1 MGINDRLNARR
12 TEQAGGTSF
21 AAGGIN
27 ARLTGS
33 REREQAAAQRET
45 MFSRTPSF
53 AVTSQN
59 RNGAFGGG
67 TDFLAPMREEINL
80 ASALS
85 QAERQLA
92 AEKAKPGIRAASKSS
107 YTLPGE
113 IDYDNIRDGAKIA
126 DLTDEVSRLQSAL
139 HRNIYEG
146 AADGKTVPDGITQ
159 RQGSIGSAVPS
170 VDAGFART
178 IPIEHM
184 TEDERRTYD
193 YLYEKSPSMASKY
206 GASIRAQV
214 NERAAESLGR
224 EIEDVSRRNPVVG
237 VGMNLIGS
245 MASPAAALDA
255 LGSRLTGQPYDPN
268 SPTSYPVLMT
278 QASQEGLTGGIEN
291 SFVKFL
297 ADTGLSTAQ
306 FLSKIPLGGWA
317 LPVMASGAAGQT
329 AYDARKSGASTDEAL
344 KLGVIAGAAEA
355 VLEKVPLDDVLKSFK
370 GAASTIGAKLQL
382 GKVFKPWLS
391 SILGTSLEE
400 GGEELVTE
408 YINNIADLAIR
419 GDEGRLAQYK
429 QELVESGM
437 SEQEAERKARLKYW
451 VTDPLL
457 SFAGGAL
464 SGGAMAGVGQ
474 VSGAAGRKIQ
484 SAVENRQAKKQAEAD
499 AAAKAQQ
506 ETAAAGADTTAQEIF
521 DDPEAEAAELD
532 DVLEAEEA
540 EQAREWAA
548 EDRAEEERTAAQGT
562 REGTVEDENLV
573 RARTVLDDGVLPTAV
588 TEERQRRAQ
597 TAKTDTERSG
607 ILAGASDADIT
618 LAQTISR
625 AFGRKVI
632 FASDDMRYNGKA
644 KNGVIT
650 VNLKSGGVA
659 SQTLAHEL
667 MHTLEP
673 YRAQYGSI
681 VKVLRDMVSQRAG
694 SMYIDP
700 SDSTKNRRW
709 ETWEELRQ
717 KVYAQGY
724 EKVYAEEGRRF
735 TEADADYEVAANL
748 IAEMFENS
756 QTLEEFVRANRN
768 IAVRIWTKVK
778 TFARRAKALVTR
790 ERAVGSA
797 GDALRLAGYYDQIA
811 SMLAD
816 SLRRTKYR
824 TRQMSAKAA
833 KAGGEK
839 FSFAGVG
846 RDGIREYISDFPPD
860 MPLNERK
867 KIFKKRIFDVFK
879 FGQVYLQTD
888 TKKLL
893 VETDPFTV
901 EKNLFGDENSTRKGY
916 QAKIASLGDL
926 VDILERSKFDGK
938 KVEPSY
944 DPVTNQPRKNV
955 EPKNAAHKG
964 VKYWYYYTNT
974 VRIDGVNYSIV
985 FNIRDKGKEQFV
997 YLIEVKE
1004 KTALESHHTRKANS
1018 YSLRSSSIQV
1028 PHNTIITDS
1037 GGNVNTT
1044 GEKYSLPEMNEQ
1056 ENRRIAD
1063 KAIAHFGRTYLWKEA
1078 GYLLPDGKRLDFSG
1092 RHEGASGGERTV
1104 DHRDIEAIYPEGTD
1118 GVSAMI
1124 DFMSRGAIR
1133 ISPESG
1139 GINLSVR
1146 PTRYQESLLENFITT
1161 NHGEVYLDIDSTD
1174 GRTAASVEY
1183 PRGTK
1188 ASKVIQDIRNWFDE
1202 GVKPYVSELQQFRY
1216 SLPDTDTSTEPPK
1229 APKPKKMSW
1238 SDMVAEVAKLVA
1250 PKSYTA
1256 YQKRILRD
1264 NILALYDR
1272 LNTVESPEDY
1282 ERIKAETEAAA
1293 MDMAEELTA
1302 ANRQEIP
1309 GRTEVRDDIKAAL
1322 RQPIKVSEE
1331 AKRDFHGRYGDFFRA
1346 NMGRLGLRNAGRGID
1361 SVYGELSEQYPEWFP
1376 ADIET
1381 EGDQLRQFAKV
1392 WEIVDRED
1400 FVSESIYDVTGGEEL
1415 MQADQKRIARTILDS
1430 YSQLLGIE
1438 RSEMQR
1444 RQDELAAAKRR
1455 NRSEYDEKLA
1465 AQEAQYAAQAEES
1478 AAVYATEL
1486 AKARDEGRAA
1496 VEAERVKWMEKDAK
1510 RRKAEADRKQ
1520 AAEDKRRRRGGKI
1533 ALGKVAEALKNGTF
1547 TQAMQKLY
1555 DELHEWEAELGRF
1568 AGQNPVDIEDAA
1580 YYDELVEKIDD
1591 RKAYIN
1597 RVGQAKNKA
1606 LRDSASKFLEDAKI
1620 EEWKDKAAGLF
1631 YSISTMQRNIEQIS
1645 GHSESGERMIEEYFA
1660 PISRHNA
1667 DAVRLKNDV
1676 RSRVR
1681 ALNLSTKKTG
1691 QNKLSES
1698 AFVQLVGEAR
1708 DNIYML
1714 EHHMGYTTYY
1724 DKAERRAGR
1733 TLEEWRNVLDTL
1745 MAENPDMD
1753 MDKINKAIKEFTA
1766 IYDQLIESINA
1777 VRLNNGYAPISYRH
1791 GYFPHYTNDTPDG
1804 LFASLLKG
1812 LGFQVD
1818 MDGVPTSINGL
1829 TSQFRPGK
1837 QYEGY
1842 EKQRSEN
1849 VGEFYNGIRLDG
1861 MGAVEG
1867 IDRYVE
1873 VAANVIFLTGDIQ
1886 KLRALSD
1893 SIRFVT
1899 SKEEIKNRVKEIRKD
1914 ENIPEEEK
1922 QSMIDR
1928 IYDEGEYA
1936 LRNFVVELDEYTN
1949 LLAGK
1954 KSFNDRNAE
1963 RFLGRGL
1970 YDFGKKMEQR
1980 IAANMVAFNPG
1991 SWISNFIPLVQSG
2004 AVLSKG
2010 DLIRG
2015 MQETLA
2021 AGKEDDGFIARS
2033 TFLTNRIGSERM
2045 VKTAA
2050 TLSSKLDKFNYK
2062 LGELQDWLPD
2072 GMGAIDM
2079 FTAQTIVRARYN
2091 ENIGKGMSQET
2102 AMQEADDFAARLMGD
2117 RSKGAMPTIFSQQ
2130 NPVMKL
2136 FTQYQLEVANQLFWM
2151 KNDLRFRYSDNSK
2164 KKLAAAL
2171 LRFFIGAAIY
2181 NFFYKSMTGRDA
2193 ATDPIGM
2200 LNDFVGDVSGWC
2212 LPDLTDIPNSIRE
2225 EGFTAEAVKAMF
2237 KTDRQGVIAGIGNL
2251 ATNLVEEVPFVGGL
2265 IGGGRLPVSSAIPN
2279 PANIL
2284 GGVGSLVKGSGKQGA
2299 AALYKELSKPLYY
2312 VAAPFGGG
2320 QVKKTLEGAAAI
2332 AQGGSFGYDKDGK
2345 AQLQYP
2351 MYRDNPAD
2359 AITGAARTLLFGK
2372 TSTAQAQDWI
2382 DSGFKTLSGKRTEAY
2397 RNAIAAG
2404 ASQREAFDAVNA
2416 IKGEKLNEKLAAL
2429 AAAEVSED
2437 VKASLYYDLLA
2448 SDKERETID
2457 KIGNTGAVYNVLVK
2471 LKGLDGNTRGKVE
2484 AISESGLGAAQ
2495 KEEIFERHV
2504 TDTYKEKLDAV
2515 KADGLTI
2522 DDFFTAYRYKLSAK
2536 GTQAKA
2542 EVLKKIDAM
2551 NLTSEQK
2558 DALYRCFYQEAS
2570 LQNAPWHRMFPA
2582 LELPEISFPNIE
2594 IPKIEFNPG
2603 F

>member
-27 ARLTGS
+27 ARLTGT

-107 YTLPGE
+107 YTLPSE

-146 AADGKTVPDGITQ
+146 AADGKTVPNGITQ
-159 RQGSIGSAVPS
+159 RQGNIGSAVPS

-224 EIEDVSRRNPVVG
+224 EIEDVSRRNPAVG
-237 VGMNLIGS
+237 IGMNLIGS

-255 LGSRLTGQPYDPN
+255 LGSKLTGQPYDPN

-408 YINNIADLAIR
+408 YINNVADLAIR

-464 SGGAMAGVGQ
+464 SGGAMAGIGQ

-521 DDPEAEAAELD
+521 EDPKAEAAELD

-548 EDRAEEERTAAQGT
+548 EDRAEEERTAVQGT
-562 REGTVEDENLV
+562 REGTEEDENLV
-573 RARTVLDDGVLPTAV
+573 RARTVLDDGVLPTVV

-632 FASDDMRYNGKA
+632 FASEDMRYNGKA

-673 YRAQYGSI
+673 YGAQHGSI

-811 SMLAD
+811 SMFAD

-839 FSFAGVG
+839 YAIRYDRENNPYVIIDRDVLKDVPKKQWAKEIKKYIPNISSVTVGNSEIRINSESKSELLHSEYTKSLRDESPRLYKNKLNSLQNVDEILRATRNYVNEALKHARKDNFVQFA
-846 RDGIREYISDFPPD
+846 R
-860 MPLNERK
+860 
-867 KIFKKRIFDVFK
+867 
-879 FGQVYLQTD
+879 
-888 TKKLL
+888 
-893 VETDPFTV
+893 
-901 EKNLFGDENSTRKGY
+901 
-916 QAKIASLGDL
+916 GDL
-926 VDILERSKFDGK
+926 RMKVNGNELSAEVVVGYTSGGNMYLYDIVGLEPTQIQK
-938 KVEPSY
+938 KAGHARGIKSDAQISP
-944 DPVTNQPRKNV
+944 D
-955 EPKNAAHKG
+955 AAS
-964 VKYWYYYTNT
+964 
-974 VRIDGVNYSIV
+974 D
-985 FNIRDKGKEQFV
+985 
-997 YLIEVKE
+997 
-1004 KTALESHHTRKANS
+1004 
-1018 YSLRSSSIQV
+1018 
-1028 PHNTIITDS
+1028 NTIITDR
-1037 GGNVNTT
+1037 GGNVNTS
-1044 GEKYSLPEMNEQ
+1044 GEK
-1056 ENRRIAD
+1056 
-1063 KAIAHFGRTYLWKEA
+1063 
-1078 GYLLPDGKRLDFSG
+1078 
-1092 RHEGASGGERTV
+1092 
-1104 DHRDIEAIYPEGTD
+1104 
-1118 GVSAMI
+1118 
-1124 DFMSRGAIR
+1124 
-1133 ISPESG
+1133 
-1139 GINLSVR
+1139 
-1146 PTRYQESLLENFITT
+1146 
-1161 NHGEVYLDIDSTD
+1161 
-1174 GRTAASVEY
+1174 
-1183 PRGTK
+1183 
-1188 ASKVIQDIRNWFDE
+1188 
-1202 GVKPYVSELQQFRY
+1202 Y

-1238 SDMVAEVAKLVA
+1238 SDMVAEVANLVA
-1250 PKSYTA
+1250 PKSYAA

-1376 ADIET
+1376 SDIET

-1392 WEIVDRED
+1392 WEMVDRED

-1438 RSEMQR
+1438 RSETQR

-1606 LRDSASKFLEDAKI
+1606 LRDNAAKFLEGAKV

-1645 GHSESGERMIEEYFA
+1645 EHSESGERMIEEYFA

-1691 QNKLSES
+1691 RNKLSES

-1899 SKEEIKNRVKEIRKD
+1899 SKEEIKNRVKEIRKE

-2021 AGKEDDGFIARS
+2021 ACKEDDGFIARS

-2072 GMGAIDM
+2072 GMSAIDM

-2151 KNDLRFRYSDNSK
+2151 KDDLRFRYSDNSK

-2351 MYRDNPAD
+2351 LYRDNPAD

-2404 ASQREAFDAVNA
+2404 ATQREAFDAVNA

-2448 SDKERETID
+2448 SDKERETIE
-2457 KIGNTGAVYNVLVK
+2457 KVGNTGAVYNVLVK

-2504 TDTYKEKLDAV
+2504 TDTYKKNLDAV
-2515 KADGLTI
+2515 KAAGLTI
-2522 DDFFTAYRYKLSAK
+2522 DNFFEAYRNKLAAK

-2570 LQNAPWHRMFPA
+2570 LPNAPWHRMFPA
-2582 LELPEISFPNIE
+2582 LELPEISFPDIE

>member
-27 ARLTGS
+27 ARLTGT

-92 AEKAKPGIRAASKSS
+92 AEKAKPGIRAESKSS

-146 AADGKTVPDGITQ
+146 AADGKTVPNGITQ
-159 RQGSIGSAVPS
+159 RQGNIGSAVPS

-224 EIEDVSRRNPVVG
+224 EIEDVSRRNPAVG
-237 VGMNLIGS
+237 IGMNLIGS

-255 LGSRLTGQPYDPN
+255 LGSKLTGQPYDPN

-429 QELVESGM
+429 QELMESGM
-437 SEQEAERKARLKYW
+437 DEQEAERKARLKYW

-499 AAAKAQQ
+499 SAAKAQQ

-521 DDPEAEAAELD
+521 EDPEAEAAELD

-562 REGTVEDENLV
+562 REGTAEDENLV

-588 TEERQRRAQ
+588 AEERQRRAQ

-673 YRAQYGSI
+673 YGAQYGSI

-756 QTLEEFVRANRN
+756 QTLEEFVQANRN

-811 SMLAD
+811 SMFAD

-824 TRQMSAKAA
+824 TRYSTAKAA

-846 RDGIREYISDFPPD
+846 RDGIRKYISDFPPD
-860 MPLNERK
+860 MPIEERT
-867 KIFKKRIFDVFK
+867 KIFRDRISTVFNL
-879 FGQVYLQTD
+879 GMVQLNTD
-888 TKKLL
+888 TKKI
-893 VETDPFTV
+893 TV
-901 EKNLFGDENSTRKGY
+901 TADRYTMKKNLKGDKDSSEKGY
-916 QAKIASLGDL
+916 AAKISSLYDL
-926 VDILERSKFDGK
+926 ADMLATSEYSGK
-938 KVEPSY
+938 KPERSY
-944 DPVTNQPRKNV
+944 DPDTNAPSKNI
-955 EPKNAAHKG
+955 PSKNKAHKG
-964 VKYWYYYTNT
+964 VKYWYYFSNN
-974 VRIDGVNYSIV
+974 VRIDGVEYNII
-985 FNIRDKGKEQFV
+985 FNVRDKGKEQLA
-997 YLIEVKE
+997 YLVEMNE
-1004 KTALESHHTRKANS
+1004 KMTPESNSTRTANR
-1018 YSLRSSSIQV
+1018 YSLQPSFNRVSSD
-1028 PHNTIITDS
+1028 TIISDNR
-1037 GGNVNTT
+1037 GNVNTT
-1044 GEKYSLPEMNEQ
+1044 SEK
-1056 ENRRIAD
+1056 
-1063 KAIAHFGRTYLWKEA
+1063 
-1078 GYLLPDGKRLDFSG
+1078 
-1092 RHEGASGGERTV
+1092 
-1104 DHRDIEAIYPEGTD
+1104 
-1118 GVSAMI
+1118 
-1124 DFMSRGAIR
+1124 
-1133 ISPESG
+1133 
-1139 GINLSVR
+1139 
-1146 PTRYQESLLENFITT
+1146 
-1161 NHGEVYLDIDSTD
+1161 
-1174 GRTAASVEY
+1174 
-1183 PRGTK
+1183 
-1188 ASKVIQDIRNWFDE
+1188 
-1202 GVKPYVSELQQFRY
+1202 Y

-1238 SDMVAEVAKLVA
+1238 SDMVAEVASLVA

-1302 ANRQEIP
+1302 ANRQQIP

-1376 ADIET
+1376 AGIDT
-1381 EGDQLRQFAKV
+1381 EGDQLRQLAQV
-1392 WEIVDRED
+1392 WEMVDRED

-1415 MQADQKRIARTILDS
+1415 MQADQKRIARTILDA
-1430 YSQLLGIE
+1430 YSQLLGVE
-1438 RSEMQR
+1438 RSEAQR

-1899 SKEEIKNRVKEIRKD
+1899 SKEEIKNRVKEIRKE

-2151 KNDLRFRYSDNSK
+2151 KDDLRFRYSDNSK

-2181 NFFYKSMTGRDA
+2181 NFFYRSMTGRDA

-2351 MYRDNPAD
+2351 LYRDNPAD

-2416 IKGEKLNEKLAAL
+2416 IKGEKLNEKLTAL

-2457 KIGNTGAVYNVLVK
+2457 KIGNTGAVYNVLIK

-2515 KADGLTI
+2515 KAAGLTI
-2522 DDFFTAYRYKLSAK
+2522 DNFFEAYRNKLAAK
-2536 GTQAKA
+2536 GSQAKA

-2582 LELPEISFPNIE
+2582 LELPEISFPDIE
-2594 IPKIEFNPG
+2594 IPNIEFNPG

>member
-21 AAGGIN
+21 AVGGIN
-27 ARLTGS
+27 ARLTGT
-33 REREQAAAQRET
+33 REREQAEVQREA
-45 MFSRTPSF
+45 MFSRTPAF
-53 AVTSQN
+53 ATTSQN

-170 VDAGFART
+170 VDAGLART

-214 NERAAESLGR
+214 NERAAESLGK
-224 EIEDVSRRNPVVG
+224 EIEDVSRRNPAVG
-237 VGMNLIGS
+237 IGMNLIGS

-306 FLSKIPLGGWA
+306 FLSKIPLGSWA

-382 GKVFKPWLS
+382 GKVFKPWLT
-391 SILGTSLEE
+391 SILGTSLGE
-400 GGEELVTE
+400 GVEELVTE

-429 QELVESGM
+429 QELMESGM
-437 SEQEAERKARLKYW
+437 SEQEAERKARRKYW
-451 VTDPLL
+451 VTDPVL

-506 ETAAAGADTTAQEIF
+506 ETEAAGADTTAREIF
-521 DDPEAEAAELD
+521 EDPEAEAAELD

-548 EDRAEEERTAAQGT
+548 EDRAEEERTAAQGM
-562 REGTVEDENLV
+562 REGPVEDENLV

-607 ILAGASDADIT
+607 ILAGASEADIT

-824 TRQMSAKAA
+824 TRYSTAKAA

-839 FSFAGVG
+839 YAIRYDRENNPYVIIDRDVLKDVPKKQWAKEIKKHIPNISSVTVG
-846 RDGIREYISDFPPD
+846 NSEIRINS
-860 MPLNERK
+860 
-867 KIFKKRIFDVFK
+867 
-879 FGQVYLQTD
+879 D
-888 TKKLL
+888 TKKELL
-893 VETDPFTV
+893 ESKYTKTIRKAAPDVYRDKLNSLPNIDEIIKATRNYVNEELKHERKDNFIQFARG
-901 EKNLFGDENSTRKGY
+901 NLNMEVNG
-916 QAKIASLGDL
+916 
-926 VDILERSKFDGK
+926 RSYLAEVVVG
-938 KVEPSY
+938 
-944 DPVTNQPRKNV
+944 
-955 EPKNAAHKG
+955 
-964 VKYWYYYTNT
+964 YTNGGNMYLY
-974 VRIDGVNYSIV
+974 DIV
-985 FNIRDKGKEQFV
+985 G
-997 YLIEVKE
+997 
-1004 KTALESHHTRKANS
+1004 LEPTQIQNKPDAVGRRKS
-1018 YSLRSSSIQV
+1018 YTQTSTETTSD
-1028 PHNTIITDS
+1028 NTIISDNR
-1037 GGNVNTT
+1037 GNVNTS
-1044 GEKYSLPEMNEQ
+1044 GEK
-1056 ENRRIAD
+1056 
-1063 KAIAHFGRTYLWKEA
+1063 
-1078 GYLLPDGKRLDFSG
+1078 
-1092 RHEGASGGERTV
+1092 
-1104 DHRDIEAIYPEGTD
+1104 
-1118 GVSAMI
+1118 
-1124 DFMSRGAIR
+1124 
-1133 ISPESG
+1133 
-1139 GINLSVR
+1139 
-1146 PTRYQESLLENFITT
+1146 
-1161 NHGEVYLDIDSTD
+1161 
-1174 GRTAASVEY
+1174 
-1183 PRGTK
+1183 
-1188 ASKVIQDIRNWFDE
+1188 
-1202 GVKPYVSELQQFRY
+1202 Y
-1216 SLPDTDTSTEPPK
+1216 SLPDTDTSTKPPK

-1238 SDMVAEVAKLVA
+1238 SDMVAEVASLVA

-1392 WEIVDRED
+1392 WEMVDRED

-1415 MQADQKRIARTILDS
+1415 MQADQKRIARTILDG
-1430 YSQLLGIE
+1430 YSQLLGVE
-1438 RSEMQR
+1438 RSETQR
-1444 RQDELAAAKRR
+1444 RQDELEAAKRR

-1777 VRLNNGYAPISYRH
+1777 VRLHNGYAPISYRH
-1791 GYFPHYTNDTPDG
+1791 GYFPHFTNDTPDG

-1991 SWISNFIPLVQSG
+1991 SWLSNFIPLVQSG

-2136 FTQYQLEVANQLFWM
+2136 FTQYQLEVANQLFWL
-2151 KNDLRFRYSDNSK
+2151 KDDLRFRYSDNSK
-2164 KKLAAAL
+2164 KKLATAL

-2351 MYRDNPAD
+2351 LYRDNPAD

-2404 ASQREAFDAVNA
+2404 ASQREAFNAVNA
-2416 IKGEKLNEKLAAL
+2416 IKGEKLNEKLTAL

-2484 AISESGLGAAQ
+2484 AMSESGLGAAQ

-2504 TDTYKEKLDAV
+2504 TDAYNEKLDAV
-2515 KADGLTI
+2515 KAAGLTI

-2536 GTQAKA
+2536 GTQAKT

>member
-27 ARLTGS
+27 ARLTGT
-33 REREQAAAQRET
+33 REREQAAVQREA
-45 MFSRTPSF
+45 MFSRTPAF
-53 AVTSQN
+53 ATTSQN

-113 IDYDNIRDGAKIA
+113 IDYDNIRDSAKIA

-146 AADGKTVPDGITQ
+146 AADGKTVSDGITQ

-255 LGSRLTGQPYDPN
+255 LGNRLTGQPYDPN

-474 VSGAAGRKIQ
+474 VSGATGRKIQ

-506 ETAAAGADTTAQEIF
+506 ETEAAGADTTAREIF
-521 DDPEAEAAELD
+521 EDPEAEAAELD

-548 EDRAEEERTAAQGT
+548 EDRSEEERTAAQGM
-562 REGTVEDENLV
+562 REGPVEDENLV

-790 ERAVGSA
+790 ERAVGNA

-811 SMLAD
+811 SMFAD

-824 TRQMSAKAA
+824 TRYSTA
-833 KAGGEK
+833 KAGGERYAISKSSSEHIAMGITSEERAKILSKKVIANIPEVKALPRTLPSWYDVDLLRGKEKQGIIHKIAVEFGAFKEYHNDDIEVK
-839 FSFAGVG
+839 FEFSGNNFRESYNKQKRNYANFAKMFSVFDDVVERAIGIEVHNDLDYKPDPTLEKVYVLMSAFQENDTIIPVKLEIKEFYDKPNTLYVAIALEGIKKAAVSKSGTTINGVAHNS
-846 RDGIREYISDFPPD
+846 RAVFSISIPELMRNVNPANVNFTKYFPEQFMTP
-860 MPLNERK
+860 EQK
-867 KIFKKRIFDVFK
+867 KILAESQEVRR
-879 FGQVYLQTD
+879 GTRYSLSD
-888 TKKLL
+888 T
-893 VETDPFTV
+893 T
-901 EKNLFGDENSTRKGY
+901 
-916 QAKIASLGDL
+916 L
-926 VDILERSKFDGK
+926 VDIETEHDKPINTD
-938 KVEPSY
+938 
-944 DPVTNQPRKNV
+944 VTNTSEAER
-955 EPKNAAHKG
+955 EA
-964 VKYWYYYTNT
+964 NT
-974 VRIDGVNYSIV
+974 GMPP
-985 FNIRDKGKEQFV
+985 
-997 YLIEVKE
+997 
-1004 KTALESHHTRKANS
+1004 A
-1018 YSLRSSSIQV
+1018 
-1028 PHNTIITDS
+1028 
-1037 GGNVNTT
+1037 
-1044 GEKYSLPEMNEQ
+1044 
-1056 ENRRIAD
+1056 
-1063 KAIAHFGRTYLWKEA
+1063 
-1078 GYLLPDGKRLDFSG
+1078 
-1092 RHEGASGGERTV
+1092 
-1104 DHRDIEAIYPEGTD
+1104 
-1118 GVSAMI
+1118 
-1124 DFMSRGAIR
+1124 
-1133 ISPESG
+1133 
-1139 GINLSVR
+1139 
-1146 PTRYQESLLENFITT
+1146 
-1161 NHGEVYLDIDSTD
+1161 
-1174 GRTAASVEY
+1174 
-1183 PRGTK
+1183 
-1188 ASKVIQDIRNWFDE
+1188 
-1202 GVKPYVSELQQFRY
+1202 
-1216 SLPDTDTSTEPPK
+1216 DTDTSTEPPK

-1238 SDMVAEVAKLVA
+1238 SDMVAEVANLVA

-1256 YQKRILRD
+1256 YQKRVLRD

-1376 ADIET
+1376 AEIET

-1392 WEIVDRED
+1392 WEMVDRED

-1415 MQADQKRIARTILDS
+1415 MQADQKRIARTILDG

-1438 RSEMQR
+1438 RSETQR

-1745 MAENPDMD
+1745 MVENPDMD

-1766 IYDQLIESINA
+1766 IYNQLIESINA

-1991 SWISNFIPLVQSG
+1991 SWLSNFIPLVQSG

-2151 KNDLRFRYSDNSK
+2151 KDDLRFRYSDNSK

-2181 NFFYKSMTGRDA
+2181 NFFYRSMTGRDA

-2284 GGVGSLVKGSGKQGA
+2284 GGVGSLVKGSGKQGS

-2351 MYRDNPAD
+2351 LYRDNPAD

-2416 IKGEKLNEKLAAL
+2416 IKGEKLNEKLTAL

>member
-27 ARLTGS
+27 ARLTGT

-45 MFSRTPSF
+45 MFSRTPAF
-53 AVTSQN
+53 ATTSQN

-170 VDAGFART
+170 VDAGFAHT

-391 SILGTSLEE
+391 SILGTSLGE

-437 SEQEAERKARLKYW
+437 SEQEAERKARWKYW
-451 VTDPLL
+451 VTDPVL

-521 DDPEAEAAELD
+521 EDPEAEAAELD

-562 REGTVEDENLV
+562 REGTAEDENLV

-790 ERAVGSA
+790 ERAVGNA

-811 SMLAD
+811 SMFAD

-839 FSFAGVG
+839 FSFAKEAFTYDALVSKPDMRVTTVDDSEKYPDNSEGRKQIVRDAIENAKRVG
-846 RDGIREYISDFPPD
+846 YTNAANNAVVHVADSNTDVIVGTAGIRHGLDRRLEVIAPVAQKIGEILQNAVVINELNPRQSNISNSYV
-860 MPLNERK
+860 LTGIAKNSRNEPYTVLFVVNRYTNEVSE
-867 KIFKKRIFDVFK
+867 IDVL
-879 FGQVYLQTD
+879 YSMN
-888 TKKLL
+888 TK
-893 VETDPFTV
+893 TQAI
-901 EKNLFGDENSTRKGY
+901 EKNRPGAVSPGVAARDADYLTDSTIS
-916 QAKIASLGDL
+916 IAHLLEL
-926 VDILERSKFDGK
+926 VNRYFPDILPMDVQR
-938 KVEPSY
+938 
-944 DPVTNQPRKNV
+944 
-955 EPKNAAHKG
+955 
-964 VKYWYYYTNT
+964 
-974 VRIDGVNYSIV
+974 
-985 FNIRDKGKEQFV
+985 
-997 YLIEVKE
+997 
-1004 KTALESHHTRKANS
+1004 
-1018 YSLRSSSIQV
+1018 
-1028 PHNTIITDS
+1028 
-1037 GGNVNTT
+1037 
-1044 GEKYSLPEMNEQ
+1044 
-1056 ENRRIAD
+1056 
-1063 KAIAHFGRTYLWKEA
+1063 HFGRTERPA
-1078 GYLLPDGKRLDFSG
+1078 GKI
-1092 RHEGASGGERTV
+1092 GE
-1104 DHRDIEAIYPEGTD
+1104 
-1118 GVSAMI
+1118 SA
-1124 DFMSRGAIR
+1124 
-1133 ISPESG
+1133 
-1139 GINLSVR
+1139 
-1146 PTRYQESLLENFITT
+1146 
-1161 NHGEVYLDIDSTD
+1161 
-1174 GRTAASVEY
+1174 
-1183 PRGTK
+1183 K
-1188 ASKVIQDIRNWFDE
+1188 
-1202 GVKPYVSELQQFRY
+1202 Y
-1216 SLPDTDTSTEPPK
+1216 SLPDTDTSTKPPK

-1238 SDMVAEVAKLVA
+1238 SDMVAEVANLVA

-1302 ANRQEIP
+1302 ANRQQIP

-1376 ADIET
+1376 AGIET

-1392 WEIVDRED
+1392 WEMVDRED
-1400 FVSESIYDVTGGEEL
+1400 FVSESIYDITGGEEL
-1415 MQADQKRIARTILDS
+1415 MQADQKRIARTILDG
-1430 YSQLLGIE
+1430 YSQLLGVE
-1438 RSEMQR
+1438 RSDTQR

-1455 NRSEYDEKLA
+1455 NRIEYDEKLA

-1496 VEAERVKWMEKDAK
+1496 VEAERGKWMEKDAK

-1568 AGQNPVDIEDAA
+1568 AGRNPVDIEDAA

-1606 LRDSASKFLEDAKI
+1606 LRDNAAKFLEGAKV

-1733 TLEEWRNVLDTL
+1733 TLVEWRNVLDTL

-1837 QYEGY
+1837 QYEGH
-1842 EKQRSEN
+1842 EKQRREN

-1899 SKEEIKNRVKEIRKD
+1899 SKEEIKNRVKEIRK
-1914 ENIPEEEK
+1914 EKNIPEEEK

-1991 SWISNFIPLVQSG
+1991 SWLSNFIPLVQSG

-2021 AGKEDDGFIARS
+2021 ACKEDDGFIARS

-2151 KNDLRFRYSDNSK
+2151 KDDLRFRYSDNSK

-2351 MYRDNPAD
+2351 LYRDNPAD

-2404 ASQREAFDAVNA
+2404 ASQREAFAAVNA

-2429 AAAEVSED
+2429 AATEVSED

-2448 SDKERETID
+2448 SKKERKTID
-2457 KIGNTGAVYNVLVK
+2457 KTGKTGAVYHVLVK

-2484 AISESGLGAAQ
+2484 AMSEPGLSAAQ
-2495 KEEIFERHV
+2495 KEEIFENHV
-2504 TDTYKEKLDAV
+2504 TDVYKEKLDAV
-2515 KADGLTI
+2515 KAAGMTI
-2522 DDFFTAYRYKLSAK
+2522 DDFFTAYRYKLTAK
-2536 GTQAKA
+2536 GPQAKA

-2558 DALYRCFYQEAS
+2558 DALYRSCA
-2570 LQNAPWHRMFPA
+2570 R
-2582 LELPEISFPNIE
+2582 LPFPNLKHRCRTHHGTE
-2594 IPKIEFNPG
+2594 CSLRWSCRRYPSRTSRFPKLSLILVSETERGRFPQLHILSGHTSSMPSGRRNG
-2603 F
+2603 GAS

>member
-27 ARLTGS
+27 ARLTGT
-33 REREQAAAQRET
+33 REREQATAQRET

-146 AADGKTVPDGITQ
+146 AANGKTVPDGITQ
-159 RQGSIGSAVPS
+159 RQGNIGSAVPS
-170 VDAGFART
+170 VDAGFAHT

-214 NERAAESLGR
+214 NERAAESLGK

-255 LGSRLTGQPYDPN
+255 LGSRLAGQPYDPN

-391 SILGTSLEE
+391 SILGTSLGE

-429 QELVESGM
+429 QELMESGM
-437 SEQEAERKARLKYW
+437 SEQEAERKARWKYW
-451 VTDPLL
+451 VTDPVL

-474 VSGAAGRKIQ
+474 ASGAAGRKIQ

-506 ETAAAGADTTAQEIF
+506 ETAAAGADTTAREIF
-521 DDPEAEAAELD
+521 EDPEAEAAELD

-562 REGTVEDENLV
+562 REGPVEDENLV

-597 TAKTDTERSG
+597 AAKTDTERSG

-790 ERAVGSA
+790 ERAVGNA

-811 SMLAD
+811 SMFAD

-824 TRQMSAKAA
+824 TRYSTAKVEMN
-833 KAGGEK
+833 EK
-839 FSFAGVG
+839 MTPES
-846 RDGIREYISDFPPD
+846 
-860 MPLNERK
+860 
-867 KIFKKRIFDVFK
+867 
-879 FGQVYLQTD
+879 
-888 TKKLL
+888 
-893 VETDPFTV
+893 
-901 EKNLFGDENSTRKGY
+901 NSTR
-916 QAKIASLGDL
+916 
-926 VDILERSKFDGK
+926 
-938 KVEPSY
+938 
-944 DPVTNQPRKNV
+944 
-955 EPKNAAHKG
+955 
-964 VKYWYYYTNT
+964 
-974 VRIDGVNYSIV
+974 
-985 FNIRDKGKEQFV
+985 
-997 YLIEVKE
+997 
-1004 KTALESHHTRKANS
+1004 TANR
-1018 YSLRSSSIQV
+1018 YSLQPSFNRVSSD
-1028 PHNTIITDS
+1028 TIISDNR
-1037 GGNVNTT
+1037 GNVNTS
-1044 GEKYSLPEMNEQ
+1044 GEK
-1056 ENRRIAD
+1056 
-1063 KAIAHFGRTYLWKEA
+1063 
-1078 GYLLPDGKRLDFSG
+1078 
-1092 RHEGASGGERTV
+1092 
-1104 DHRDIEAIYPEGTD
+1104 
-1118 GVSAMI
+1118 
-1124 DFMSRGAIR
+1124 
-1133 ISPESG
+1133 
-1139 GINLSVR
+1139 
-1146 PTRYQESLLENFITT
+1146 
-1161 NHGEVYLDIDSTD
+1161 
-1174 GRTAASVEY
+1174 
-1183 PRGTK
+1183 
-1188 ASKVIQDIRNWFDE
+1188 
-1202 GVKPYVSELQQFRY
+1202 Y

-1238 SDMVAEVAKLVA
+1238 SDMVAEVANLVA

-1293 MDMAEELTA
+1293 MDIAEELTA

-1309 GRTEVRDDIKAAL
+1309 GRAEVRDDIKAAL

-1331 AKRDFHGRYGDFFRA
+1331 AKRDFHGKYGDFFRV

-1392 WEIVDRED
+1392 WDMVNRED

-1415 MQADQKRIARTILDS
+1415 MQADQKRIARTILDG
-1430 YSQLLGIE
+1430 YSQLLGVE
-1438 RSEMQR
+1438 RSETQR
-1444 RQDELAAAKRR
+1444 RQDELEAAKRR

-1496 VEAERVKWMEKDAK
+1496 VEAERGKWMERDAK

-1606 LRDSASKFLEDAKI
+1606 LRDNAAKFLEGAKV

-1645 GHSESGERMIEEYFA
+1645 GHSESGEQMIEEYFA
-1660 PISRHNA
+1660 PISWHNA

-1745 MAENPDMD
+1745 MVENPDMD
-1753 MDKINKAIKEFTA
+1753 MDKINKAIEEFTA

-1899 SKEEIKNRVKEIRKD
+1899 SKEEIKNRVKEIRKE

-1991 SWISNFIPLVQSG
+1991 SWLSNFIPLVQSG

-2151 KNDLRFRYSDNSK
+2151 KDDLRYRYSDNSR
-2164 KKLAAAL
+2164 KKLATAL

-2351 MYRDNPAD
+2351 LYRDNPAD

-2382 DSGFKTLSGKRTEAY
+2382 ESGFKTLSGKRTEAY

-2416 IKGEKLNEKLAAL
+2416 IKGEKLHEKLTAL

-2484 AISESGLGAAQ
+2484 AMSESGLGAAQ

-2515 KADGLTI
+2515 KAAGLTI

>member
-27 ARLTGS
+27 ARLTGT
-33 REREQAAAQRET
+33 REREQATAQRET

-159 RQGSIGSAVPS
+159 RQGNIGSAVPS
-170 VDAGFART
+170 VDAGFAHT

-214 NERAAESLGR
+214 NERAAESLGK
-224 EIEDVSRRNPVVG
+224 EIEDVSRQNPVVG

-255 LGSRLTGQPYDPN
+255 LGSRLAGQPYDPN

-429 QELVESGM
+429 QELMESGM
-437 SEQEAERKARLKYW
+437 NEREAERKARLKYW

-484 SAVENRQAKKQAEAD
+484 AAVENRQAKKQAEAD

-506 ETAAAGADTTAQEIF
+506 ETAAAGADTTAREIF
-521 DDPEAEAAELD
+521 EDPEAEAAELD

-548 EDRAEEERTAAQGT
+548 EDRAEEESTAAQGT
-562 REGTVEDENLV
+562 REGTEEDENLV

-588 TEERQRRAQ
+588 TEERLRRAQ

-811 SMLAD
+811 SMFAD

-824 TRQMSAKAA
+824 TRQMSARAA

-846 RDGIREYISDFPPD
+846 RDGIREYISDFPPN
-860 MPLNERK
+860 MSIEERT
-867 KIFKKRIFDVFK
+867 KIFRDRISTVFNL
-879 FGQVYLQTD
+879 GMVRLNTD
-888 TKKLL
+888 TKKIT
-893 VETDPFTV
+893 VTADRFTAT
-901 EKNLFGDENSTRKGY
+901 KNIGGDTGSSEKGY
-916 QAKIASLGDL
+916 AAKISSLYDL
-926 VDILERSKFDGK
+926 ADMLATSEYSGKKLERS
-938 KVEPSY
+938 Y
-944 DPVTNQPRKNV
+944 DPNTNAPRENV
-955 EPKNAAHKG
+955 PPKNKAHKG
-964 VKYWYYYTNT
+964 VKYWYYFSNN
-974 VRIDGVNYSIV
+974 VRIDGIEYSIL
-985 FNIRDKGKEQFV
+985 FNIRDKGKEQLA
-997 YLIEVKE
+997 YLVEMNE
-1004 KTALESHHTRKANS
+1004 KTAPEANS
-1018 YSLRSSSIQV
+1018 TRTANRYSLQSSFDRV
-1028 PHNTIITDS
+1028 PSDTIISDNR
-1037 GGNVNTT
+1037 GNVNTS
-1044 GEKYSLPEMNEQ
+1044 GEK
-1056 ENRRIAD
+1056 
-1063 KAIAHFGRTYLWKEA
+1063 
-1078 GYLLPDGKRLDFSG
+1078 
-1092 RHEGASGGERTV
+1092 
-1104 DHRDIEAIYPEGTD
+1104 
-1118 GVSAMI
+1118 
-1124 DFMSRGAIR
+1124 
-1133 ISPESG
+1133 
-1139 GINLSVR
+1139 
-1146 PTRYQESLLENFITT
+1146 
-1161 NHGEVYLDIDSTD
+1161 
-1174 GRTAASVEY
+1174 
-1183 PRGTK
+1183 
-1188 ASKVIQDIRNWFDE
+1188 
-1202 GVKPYVSELQQFRY
+1202 Y

-1238 SDMVAEVAKLVA
+1238 SDMVAEVANLVA
-1250 PKSYTA
+1250 PKNYTA

-1282 ERIKAETEAAA
+1282 ARIKAETEAAA

-1302 ANRQEIP
+1302 ANRQQIP
-1309 GRTEVRDDIKAAL
+1309 GRIEVRDDIKAAL

-1392 WEIVDRED
+1392 WEMVDRED

-1415 MQADQKRIARTILDS
+1415 MQADQKRIARTILDG
-1430 YSQLLGIE
+1430 YSQLLGVE
-1438 RSEMQR
+1438 RSEAQR

-1496 VEAERVKWMEKDAK
+1496 VEAERGKWMERDAK

-1606 LRDSASKFLEDAKI
+1606 LRDNAAKFLEGAKV

-1681 ALNLSTKKTG
+1681 ALNLSTKKSG

-1899 SKEEIKNRVKEIRKD
+1899 SKEEIKNRVKEIRKE

-1991 SWISNFIPLVQSG
+1991 SWLSNFIPLVQSG

-2151 KNDLRFRYSDNSK
+2151 KDDLRFRYSDNSK

-2181 NFFYKSMTGRDA
+2181 NFFYRSMTGRDA

-2351 MYRDNPAD
+2351 LYRDNPAD

-2372 TSTAQAQDWI
+2372 TSTAQAQNWI

-2416 IKGEKLNEKLAAL
+2416 IKGEKLSEKLTAL

-2457 KIGNTGAVYNVLVK
+2457 KIGNNGAVYNVLVK

-2484 AISESGLGAAQ
+2484 AMSESGLSAAQ

-2504 TDTYKEKLDAV
+2504 TDAYNEKLDAV
-2515 KADGLTI
+2515 KAAGLTI
-2522 DDFFTAYRYKLSAK
+2522 DNFFEAYRNKLAAK
-2536 GTQAKA
+2536 GSQAKA

-2582 LELPEISFPNIE
+2582 LELPDISFPNIE